1 MSVYD
6 GIMQGLNEALEHA
19 QGKHQL
25 RTATITVEPLK
36 EFDRTEIKNIRS
48 TLGVSQPIFASIMGV
63 SAKTV
68 EAWEGGRNKPDGAAR
83 RLLALIQDDPSIT
96 ERYSM
101 IVR

>member
-19 QGKHQL
+19 QGKRQL

-36 EFDRTEIKNIRS
+36 DFDRTEIKNIRS
-48 TLGVSQPIFASIMGV
+48 TLGVSQSIFASIMGV

-96 ERYSM
+96 ERYSL
-101 IVR
+101 IIR

>member
-19 QGKHQL
+19 QGKRQL
-25 RTATITVEPLK
+25 RTATIKVEPLK
-36 EFDRTEIKNIRS
+36 DFDRTDIKNIRT
-48 TLGVSQPIFASIMGV
+48 TLGVSQSIFANIMGV

-83 RLLALIQDDPSIT
+83 RLLALIQDDPTIT
-96 ERYSM
+96 QRYSL

>member
-19 QGKHQL
+19 QGQRQL

-48 TLGVSQPIFASIMGV
+48 TLGVSQSIFASIMGV